1 MDSVEWARNAMLVC
15 IVASLAMAR
24 WSALRMAH
32 EVNRRVSV
40 DERISTKWWRWP
52 NYKDR
57 QAMKRYRYTLPSGR
71 LHLVYIGCMVG
82 AFVFVVA
89 GIVLGGHAS

>member
-1 MDSVEWARNAMLVC
+1 MDSIEWARNAMLVC
-15 IVASLAMAR
+15 IAASLVMAR

-32 EVNRRVSV
+32 EVNRHVSD
-40 DERISTKWWRWP
+40 DEQISTKWWRWP

-57 QAMKRYRYTLPSGR
+57 RAMKRYRFAIPNGR

-82 AFVFVVA
+82 AFVFLVA
-89 GIVLGGHAS
+89 GIILGAYSS